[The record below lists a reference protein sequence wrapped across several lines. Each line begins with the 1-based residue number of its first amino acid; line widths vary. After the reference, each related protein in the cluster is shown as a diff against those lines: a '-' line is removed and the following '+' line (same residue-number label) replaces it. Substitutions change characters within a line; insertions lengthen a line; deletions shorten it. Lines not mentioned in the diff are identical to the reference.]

1 MVTSHKLLAAI
12 LLALILPSCK
22 KLQVLSLEETL
33 PTARFKKAT
42 VAAVQP
48 ETDGLVIHLKLWF
61 EYSNPFNKP
70 LPVPEHEFSFG
81 MNSKTIQRSTMPAF
95 KVPAKGSTRKA
106 YDFSIDL
113 TGNNAQRFASYIG
126 KDNVYEFKSKFRIN
140 LNDLLDELP
149 KYNIVLPE
157 SEKVPEATKEKLQ
170 NYLNEKLGEREF
182 ELAHSDTLRIPAFPE
197 IRPAIGQPIQV
208 RFVGQMESLNLQ
220 PVKDA
225 IVPMGNLL
233 VNSNFSNSMA
243 DPFVK
248 KMESTTVTIPAPT
261 ATEWFRTKDVKLADY
276 VLELLDGAG
285 FDMEDEWED
294 LKSKMIPD
302 NAHPQL
308 MDHLVNVYF
317 SKLNPDAP
325 NLWAN
330 YKNQWQNFVNT
341 PGFEI
346 QYPGPNVTGL
356 QVEIPFEF
364 KNNNEFP
371 ITAPGMSSAAILNNG
386 TPVAF
391 SISVDGDQP
400 TIDGNQTKT
409 MKMVM
414 TLNWQAASQGMLSLI
429 NGQSFQP
436 NLNGEVQVDMGYG
449 PMKVEID
456 IQQML
461 MMFGE

>member
-1 MVTSHKLLAAI
+1 MVTSHKLLVAI
-12 LLALILPSCK
+12 ILALILPSCK

-33 PTARFKKAT
+33 PTVRFKKAT
-42 VAAVQP
+42 VVAVQP
-48 ETDGLVIHLKLWF
+48 ESDGLVIRLNLWF
-61 EYSNPFNKP
+61 EYSNPFGKP

-81 MNSKTIQRSTMPAF
+81 MNNETIQRSKMPAF
-95 KVPAKGSTRKA
+95 KVPARGSTRKA
-106 YDFSIDL
+106 YDFTIDL
-113 TGNNAQRFASYIG
+113 TGSNAGRFASYMG

-140 LNDLLDELP
+140 LKNVLDELP

-197 IRPAIGQPIQV
+197 IGPAFGQPIRV

-233 VNSNFSNSMA
+233 INSNFSSSMA

-248 KMESTTVTIPAPT
+248 KLENTTVTIPAPT
-261 ATEWFRTKDVKLADY
+261 ATQWFRTKDVKLEKYILD
-276 VLELLDGAG
+276 LLDGAG
-285 FDMEDEWED
+285 FDMDDEWQD

-302 NAHPQL
+302 DTHPHL

-317 SKLNPDAP
+317 SKLNPDAA

-346 QYPGPNVTGL
+346 HYPGPNVTGL

-364 KNNNEFP
+364 TNNNEFP

-386 TPVAF
+386 TPVSF
-391 SISVDGDQP
+391 SISVADGQP
-400 TIDGNQTKT
+400 TIGGNQSKT
-409 MKMVM
+409 MKMTM
-414 TLNWQAASQGMLSLI
+414 TLSWQAASDGMLSLI
-429 NGQSFQP
+429 NGQTLQP
-436 NLNGEVQVDMGYG
+436 NLKGEVQVDMGYG
-449 PMKVEID
+449 PMKVDID

-461 MMFGE
+461 MMFGQ